1 MENTLTTAQHF
12 LDLRFCQGKSRGMLL
27 IVTWL
32 IYSGMSKHNE
42 AKTTFKKL
50 GKLRE
55 AEAKLRCCVVV
66 VAKQNNCGV
75 PSSADI

>member
-1 MENTLTTAQHF
+1 
-12 LDLRFCQGKSRGMLL
+12 MLL
-27 IVTWL
+27 IATWL

-55 AEAKLRCCVVV
+55 PVSKTRGIGNSPAATK
-66 VAKQNNCGV
+66 
-75 PSSADI
+75 

>member
-1 MENTLTTAQHF
+1 MENTLKTAQHF
-12 LDLRFCQGKSRGMLL
+12 WDLRFCQSKSRGMLL
-27 IVTWL
+27 IATWL

-55 AEAKLRCCVVV
+55 PVSKTRGIGNSPAGTK
-66 VAKQNNCGV
+66 
-75 PSSADI
+75 